1 MAYCPLVNRFT
12 QGQKD
17 RITATLMVEPR
28 TSLLSSIGCG
38 PVSINESNSLNVFS
52 VYPNPANNQINV
64 KTDAKFLGS
73 VYVVYDNTGKLVL
86 TGKITS
92 ENTVIELGN
101 LSAGIYLLSA
111 GENSKHVFKVI
122 KE

>member
-1 MAYCPLVNRFT
+1 
-12 QGQKD
+12 
-17 RITATLMVEPR
+17 MVEPR
-28 TSLLSSIGCG
+28 ASLLSSIGCG
-38 PVSINESNSLNVFS
+38 PVGINESNRLNVFS
-52 VYPNPANNQINV
+52 VYPNPANNQITV

-73 VYVVYDNTGKLVL
+73 VYIVYDNTGKLVL

-111 GENSKHVFKVI
+111 GENSKQIFKVI